1 MRAKVALVTWS
12 AMALAAIV
20 AFSAVQP
27 LRAGANGSTVVSSV
41 KASGLQDL
49 SMRNRSD
56 GYGLFASWGGRYC
69 QDVVGRTANGGVSF
83 SRFVQVQRWSCDGTY
98 PTDQLAATGP
108 RSLFLWGHGFF
119 ASFDGGATWEAV
131 PHTGH
136 VLQVV
141 AQGLSVWIVEAVCVR
156 GETLC
161 PLRVAVSAD
170 GGRTWGRAPSQ
181 PAGAVAYAESVAP
194 VQGETWLV
202 RSGTTAYVL
211 SHGSERHGSD
221 TTSPVWV
228 TSSGGATWQ
237 RRTLTCAA
245 AAESLVMSAAPGGK
259 LFAVCGSG
267 VSAGTES
274 KSVSV
279 STNQGQSWR
288 HLAGCVG
295 GNGLQLICG
304 GYLGE
309 VDAVSASVAYFLGWH
324 SPLFVTRDGGAKWSR
339 VERGIV
345 GNLNG
350 GPAQVSFFN
359 GSDGYVLGELD
370 TATSPVAI
378 WSTTDGGAR
387 WSTTTPKTS

>member
-1 MRAKVALVTWS
+1 VTCY
-12 AMALAAIV
+12 AIV
-20 AFSAVQP
+20 LTGVVAFGAVQP
-27 LRAGANGSTVVSSV
+27 MRAGAINGAVVSSV
-41 KASGLQDL
+41 KVSGLQDL
-49 SMRNRSD
+49 SMRNQSD

-69 QDVVGRTANGGVSF
+69 QDVVGRTDNGGVSF

-98 PTDQLAATGP
+98 PTDQLTAAGP
-108 RSLFLWGHGFF
+108 GSLFLWGHGFF
-119 ASFDGGATWEAV
+119 ASFDGGATWDAV

-141 AQGLSVWIVEAVCVR
+141 AQGSSVWIVEAVCVR
-156 GETLC
+156 GEALC
-161 PLRVAVSAD
+161 PLRVAVSSD
-170 GGRTWGRAPSQ
+170 GGRTWARTASQ
-181 PAGAVAYAESVAP
+181 PTGAVGNAESVAP

-202 RSGTTAYVL
+202 RSGTTAFVL
-211 SHGSERHGSD
+211 SHGSEKYGSD
-221 TTSPVWV
+221 TTSPIWV
-228 TSSGGATWQ
+228 TSNGGSTWQ

-245 AAESLVMSAAPGGK
+245 GVESLVMSVAPGGK

-279 STNQGQSWR
+279 SFDQGQSWR
-288 HLAGCVG
+288 HLAACVF
-295 GNGLQLICG
+295 GNGLHLICG

-309 VDAVSASVAYFLGWH
+309 VDAVSASVAYFLGWR
-324 SPLFVTRDGGAKWSR
+324 SPLFVTRDGGTKWSR

-350 GPAQVSFFN
+350 GPAQVFFS

-370 TATSPVAI
+370 TATSPIAI
-378 WSTTDGGAR
+378 WSTTDGGAQ